1 MKKTE
6 EIEPNFGIYEIA
18 DDMQEINLDS
28 EILNY
33 IQSIS
38 ENPESVFD
46 DIQKM
51 MNETTK
57 DYFETILNIWIQF
70 VKTQNIS
77 SFPPETIKFLTLR
90 IQKNYKNCCEILAT
104 VVLYQLKA
112 IEYYELD
119 IHKAYQIIAK
129 RATEWYPPTLFERNN
144 LPIPY
149 SKAVVAIAQMSS
161 KGKKADK
168 ITNALT
174 ITENEV
180 QLFLEGFNKLS
191 GTLGISTH
199 KLLVAGLASFADT
212 NHVGLTEKRIEML
225 NSLEYTVS
233 IPEKEYALLC
243 GYDVEERP
251 TNTTTE
257 LSKEKKR
264 IKIELDNFRKQAKK
278 DLNILSHARISWTE
292 LIKKKPRNFENVAI
306 IGTNGIKNGYIKM
319 TFDSEFIKYILQIPV
334 LMQYSTA
341 ILSIDNRKATAYVIG
356 LKMSEHYHMLQNH
369 KKGTANRL
377 KVKTLLECTDLQTIE
392 EIRKSRSSWID
403 RIKEPFEN
411 ALDELFQ
418 KGVISDWN
426 YCKAK
431 GMLLTDIE
439 AQNIPDF
446 ETWSELNLSYELKN
460 PADLT
465 RLIEQK
471 ETAIEDF
478 KADKKKKAGRP
489 KKETDNP
496 PTTTPKRK
504 RGRPKKTES

>member
-1 MKKTE
+1 MSESKLTKSAKALLEYFRTFPAGEPITATRKELATALNAGTASISRAVSQLE
-6 EIEPNFGIYEIA
+6 ELGEIRIESGKEDCKANTYFLNVTPPATFVSKDFTPKANA
-18 DDMQEINLDS
+18 VLK
-28 EILNY
+28 NY
-33 IQSIS
+33 IPLRQEE
-38 ENPESVFD
+38 ENRPEPRTVGR
-46 DIQKM
+46 K
-51 MNETTK
+51 
-57 DYFETILNIWIQF
+57 
-70 VKTQNIS
+70 
-77 SFPPETIKFLTLR
+77 PELVT
-90 IQKNYKNCCEILAT
+90 
-104 VVLYQLKA
+104 
-112 IEYYELD
+112 
-119 IHKAYQIIAK
+119 
-129 RATEWYPPTLFERNN
+129 
-144 LPIPY
+144 IPY
-149 SKAVVAIAQMSS
+149 SKAVVTLAQMSS
-161 KGKKADK
+161 EGKKPDK
-168 ITNALT
+168 ITNTLT
-174 ITENEV
+174 INKKDV
-180 QLFLEGFNKLS
+180 QLFLTGFDKLS

-471 ETAIEDF
+471 ETAIEGF